1 LNLILGVQVKSN
13 LGGINMSANIYQ
25 EVIIH
30 SSPNSV
36 YETLLNEQQFS
47 EVTGG
52 APTKIV
58 PEEGGHFSLFGGMI
72 EGRTIELVANER
84 IVQAWRAANW
94 EPGVYSIAKF
104 DIQTKGDETLLV
116 FTHSGF
122 PEEQKPH
129 LEAGWHENYWLP
141 LQKHLSE

>member
-1 LNLILGVQVKSN
+1 
-13 LGGINMSANIYQ
+13 MSANIHQ
-25 EVIIH
+25 EVVIQ
-30 SSPNSV
+30 SRPNRV
-36 YETLLNEQQFS
+36 YEALLNEQQFS

-52 APTKIV
+52 APTNIV
-58 PEEGGHFSLFGGMI
+58 PEAGGSFSLFGGMI

-94 EPGVYSIAKF
+94 EPGLYSVAKF
-104 DIQTKGDETLLV
+104 DIETKGDGTLLV

-122 PEEQKPH
+122 PEEQKTH

-141 LQKHLSE
+141 LQKYLSK

>member
-1 LNLILGVQVKSN
+1 
-13 LGGINMSANIYQ
+13 MSANIYQ
-25 EVIIH
+25 EVAIQ
-30 SSPNSV
+30 SSPNRV
-36 YETLLNEQQFS
+36 YEALLNEQQFS
-47 EVTGG
+47 ELTGG
-52 APTKIV
+52 APTKIA
-58 PEEGGHFSLFGGMI
+58 PEAGGNFSLFGGMI

-122 PEEQKPH
+122 PEEQKTH

-141 LQKHLSE
+141 LHKYLSE